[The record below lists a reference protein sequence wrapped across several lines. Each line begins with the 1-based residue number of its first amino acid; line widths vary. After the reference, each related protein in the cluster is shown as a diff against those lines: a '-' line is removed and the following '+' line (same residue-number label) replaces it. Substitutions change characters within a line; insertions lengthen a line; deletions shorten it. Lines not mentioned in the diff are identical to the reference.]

1 MENKNNSPENSFGF
15 YPGLGDNRNIFSYP
29 VPCHDYVLYIDDL
42 SWLEDH
48 QERLQLI
55 RMAAPDDSIRIV
67 INSPGGAV
75 AIAMAYVNAM
85 AESAANIV
93 THAEGQVCS
102 AGTILWLASEERTV
116 SPLTIFMFHN
126 YQGGAYGDG
135 ANMHSQ
141 IMFEKAYFDRLIDR
155 FYSGILSEEEI
166 SRIRGGGQ
174 IWMDEMQVLERT
186 KAVLLDANNI
196 KRMQSGRPPVMPRAK
211 GEEKA
216 DKTEQGESPSEETK
230 RVKIRI
236 DLGGVE
242 HILDA
247 DTLDEA
253 ELAHFTT
260 KELFGILVQ
269 VAGLAGADLLAEG
282 WLNADTSRESLVTNL
297 QVYGKMVTDLLLNE
311 KESDERPS

>member
-1 MENKNNSPENSFGF
+1 MENKNSGPENSFGF
-15 YPGLGDNRNIFSYP
+15 YPGFGDNRNIFSYP

-55 RMAAPDDSIRIV
+55 RMATPEDSIRIV

-126 YQGGAYGDG
+126 YQGGTYGDG

-141 IMFEKAYFDRLIDR
+141 IMFEKVYFDRLIDR

-166 SRIRGGGQ
+166 ARIRGGGQ
-174 IWMDEMQVLERT
+174 VWMDEMQVLERAD
-186 KAVLLDANNI
+186 AVLLDAKNI
-196 KRMQSGRPPVMPRAK
+196 KRMQQGKPPVSLRKVEAPA
-211 GEEKA
+211 ETPAEP
-216 DKTEQGESPSEETK
+216 TEPK

-236 DLGGVE
+236 ELNGVE

-247 DTLDEA
+247 ATLDEPS
-253 ELAHFTT
+253 LAQFAT
-260 KELFGILVQ
+260 KELFAILVQ
-269 VAGLAGADLLAEG
+269 VAGLAGDDILSERSING
-282 WLNADTSRESLVTNL
+282 DTPREALIDNL
-297 QVYGKMVTDLLLNE
+297 KVYGQVVTDMLLNDKGE
-311 KESDERPS
+311 

>member
-1 MENKNNSPENSFGF
+1 MENKNSGPENSFGM
-15 YPGLGDNRNIFSYP
+15 YPGFGDSRNIFSYP
-29 VPCHDYVLYIDDL
+29 VHCHDYVLYIDDL

-55 RMAAPDDSIRIV
+55 RMATPDDSIRIV

-116 SPLTIFMFHN
+116 SPLTMFMFHN
-126 YQGGAYGDG
+126 YQGGTWGDG

-141 IMFEKAYFDRLIDR
+141 ILFEKAYFERLIGR
-155 FYSGILSEEEI
+155 FYGDVLTEEEI
-166 SRIRGGGQ
+166 SRIGGGGQ
-174 IWMDEMQVLERT
+174 VWMDEVEVLGRT
-186 KAVLLDANNI
+186 NAVLLDAKNI
-196 KRMQSGRPPVMPRAK
+196 KRMQQGKPPVSLR
-211 GEEKA
+211 KA
-216 DKTEQGESPSEETK
+216 EAPAETPAEPTEPTEPK

-236 DLGGVE
+236 ELNGVE

-247 DTLDEA
+247 ATLDEPT
-253 ELAHFTT
+253 LAQFTT
-260 KELFGILVQ
+260 KELFAILVQ
-269 VAGLAGADLLAEG
+269 VADVAGDDILSERSING
-282 WLNADTSRESLVTNL
+282 DTPREALIDNL
-297 QVYGKMVTDLLLNE
+297 KVYGQVVSDLLLNDKGE
-311 KESDERPS
+311 